1 MYFGLKIWRHIKM
14 KTQEEDLQ
22 LLEIKKNNEIEL
34 LRIKEELS
42 EKEHKRKMERLNL
55 IFETAKVSGTTITS
69 TPEDDNN
76 ILGE

>member
-1 MYFGLKIWRHIKM
+1 M